1 MENTCENIQEQI
13 LELITGDLSAEKA
26 AELRHHISRC
36 SACSKYLKALQGDDR
51 LLGDFVE
58 VMQPTVAGLEQNV
71 IGTLNR
77 STSDKAAN
85 FASIWRIIMESK
97 ITKLAAAA
105 AIVIVVLIG
114 IHQFGGSIDGATPAF
129 ADIVR
134 PILTARTATFKIAVN
149 MIKGQPSQVFKGM
162 FMEPGRMRQEME
174 GEVIAII
181 DMQEG
186 KIVTLM
192 PEEKTAMVMEVENI
206 PDENKYQNQVNM
218 FFEIRRRIKQ
228 AQDDE
233 DKSVEFLGEQEI
245 DGRTAIGY
253 RAQEAGQDVVVWAD
267 SESLLPIRIESSMPI
282 MMDRQITVIM
292 YDFALDIALDES
304 LFSLE
309 IPEGYTVQT
318 MQMDVSR
325 PKEEDLLEMFRL
337 WTETTDGRFPSALD
351 VNSIREFIEAPLE
364 ERKEA
369 IEFDEDQELSFK
381 QVHEEFSRISQQWQE
396 LTLPRRQ
403 LWEEYKKS
411 SEPEERKE
419 RLQQWREEYKKT
431 SQREKELLQEMK
443 EMRKPMNEA
452 MEREREAI
460 KRWYEKFDKPLP
472 QLAQEIQNTM
482 TLIVRGIMFAQ
493 MLPADSDWHYAGKDV
508 KLGDVDTAIFWH
520 RPADSETYRVIYGDL
535 SVKDVAPENLPK

>member
-1 MENTCENIQEQI
+1 MKPEENIRRLVERSDVA
-13 LELITGDLSAEKA
+13 TGSEADE
-26 AELRHHISRC
+26 RI
-36 SACSKYLKALQGDDR
+36 
-51 LLGDFVE
+51 LGDALDDLE
-58 VMQPTVAGLEQNV
+58 KLKQAKPAGSRPNV
-71 IGTLNR
+71 
-77 STSDKAAN
+77 
-85 FASIWRIIMESK
+85 WRTIMKSG

-105 AIVIVVLIG
+105 VIIIAVLIG
-114 IHQFGGSIDGATPAF
+114 IHQFGGSIDGANPAF

-149 MIKGQPSQVFKGM
+149 MIKGQPSQVFEGM

-174 GEVIAII
+174 GKVIAII

-206 PDENKYQNQVNM
+206 PYENKDQSQVNM

-245 DGRTAIGY
+245 DGRAAIGY
-253 RAQEAGQDVVVWAD
+253 RAQEAGQDMVVWAD

-282 MMDRQITVIM
+282 MMDRQIIVIM
-292 YDFALDIALDES
+292 YDFAFDIELDES

-318 MQMDVSR
+318 MQLDGSR
-325 PKEEDLLEMFRL
+325 PKEEDLIEMFRL
-337 WTETTDGRFPSALD
+337 WTESTDGRFPSALD
-351 VNSIREFIEAPLE
+351 MNSIREFIEAPLE

-411 SEPEERKE
+411 SEPEERKK
-419 RLQQWREEYKKT
+419 RLQQWREEYEKT
-431 SQREKELLQEMK
+431 SQREKELLQKMK

-460 KRWYEKFDKPLP
+460 KRRYEKFDKPLP
-472 QLAQEIQNTM
+472 QLVQEIQNTM
-482 TLIVRGIMFAQ
+482 MLIVRGIMFVQ
-493 MLPADSDWHYAGKDV
+493 MLPADGDWHYAGKDV
-508 KLGDVDTAIFWH
+508 KLGDVDTAIFWY

-535 SVKDVAPENLPK
+535 SAKDVSPENLPK